1 MAIRLHQPV
10 DLLLHTHRRSRIDF
24 GHDAVNRCIGSIAAD
39 QNCLLSIGSSAAA
52 VDRVLDFQ
60 GSSCH

>member
-10 DLLLHTHRRSRIDF
+10 DLLLHTHHRSRIDF
-24 GHDAVNRCIGSIAAD
+24 GHDAVNRCISSISAD
-39 QNCLLSIGSSAAA
+39 QNCLLSIGSSAA
-52 VDRVLDFQ
+52 VDHVLDFQ